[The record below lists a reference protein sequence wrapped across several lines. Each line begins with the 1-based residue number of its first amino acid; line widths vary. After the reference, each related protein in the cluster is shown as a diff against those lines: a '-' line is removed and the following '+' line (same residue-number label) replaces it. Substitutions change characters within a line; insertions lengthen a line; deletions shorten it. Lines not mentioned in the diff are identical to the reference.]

1 MSACRSRGFHP
12 ATVTWFAGVTCTYCW
27 EPWRR
32 RETHSSPPGNG
43 SEGQMFQIL
52 ETEQQVF
59 LMASWRVLESIP
71 TCCTTAKS
79 CHWNRHVVLSMPNFG
94 KKTWTAPHTA
104 CGFVLTARVT
114 YIIVLV
120 RKLLGAGA
128 LVLQQVMMGTAAP
141 EQHRTKHNQLARL
154 VSKPL
159 LGSGNT
165 S

>member
-12 ATVTWFAGVTCTYCW
+12 AIVTWFAGVTCTYCW

-32 RETHSSPPGNG
+32 RETHSSPPGDG

-59 LMASWRVLESIP
+59 LMACIRIHTYLLHHSQE
-71 TCCTTAKS
+71 
-79 CHWNRHVVLSMPNFG
+79 LSLKQARCAVNAQFWK

-141 EQHRTKHNQLARL
+141 EQRRTKHNQLARL